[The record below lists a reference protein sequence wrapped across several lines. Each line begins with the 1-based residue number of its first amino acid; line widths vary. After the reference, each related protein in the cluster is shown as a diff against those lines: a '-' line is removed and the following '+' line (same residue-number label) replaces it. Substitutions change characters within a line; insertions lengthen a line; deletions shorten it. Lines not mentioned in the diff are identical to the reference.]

1 MAKDKWKGFVA
12 LGILLTAI
20 GFILLFFSIK
30 FGTFTAENWLI
41 KQGGAD
47 TPTYHLVMKGYINNF
62 LTAGSILFGIG
73 LVTTLVGYFKML
85 TSSSL
90 NRMN

>member
-47 TPTYHLVMKGYINNF
+47 TSNF